1 MKPGGWLHR
10 LAAHSLATGRIR
22 NRNET
27 RPPLFSSKDD
37 SQSGHSAMSRT

>member
-27 RPPLFSSKDD
+27 RPPYLAPKTI
-37 SQSGHSAMSRT
+37 HSPGTRR